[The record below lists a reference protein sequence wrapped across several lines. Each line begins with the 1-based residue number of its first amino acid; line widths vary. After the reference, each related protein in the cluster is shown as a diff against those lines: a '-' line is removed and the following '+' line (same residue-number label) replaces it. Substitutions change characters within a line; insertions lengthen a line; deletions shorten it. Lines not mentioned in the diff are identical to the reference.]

1 MDQAHEWRFDGWTLL
16 RASGELVGH
25 GTRIHLPPQPQQVLE
40 ALLER
45 PGEMVTREHLK
56 ERLWPRGVVEFDTA
70 LNSAVRRLRTALG
83 DQADTPRYIET
94 IPRRGYRFIGALE
107 SPAFA
112 EAKVAAVAPTAAAH
126 PPAPCVVES
135 AGRPAVPP
143 VPSSAPAAW
152 WRRPGPGRRV
162 PAGWLVV
169 AGVGVLLWALWGAAS
184 FESLREPHP
193 RSGSS
198 AEAASEPPGP
208 AGAAHPAA
216 AQAGEVL
223 ARAQFFFQRRGPGDV
238 ERAKQLF
245 AQALAVDPGLARAWV
260 GLAGV
265 HWIEAVEGR
274 APRDAALA
282 ALRDAANRALAL
294 DPGLAEAHLRLGHYY
309 LAKGDRPAQ
318 LAQVSRALELEPGNP
333 MSLSAASGLAL
344 SAGRLDEAVAL
355 QRRAVEADPLTVAQ
369 RYNLAWLLY
378 LAGRWAEADEELVAV
393 RDLTRDP
400 QRVASLRCL
409 VAVADGR
416 FLDARELAG
425 AIPRDVER
433 QQCLALAHHG
443 LGRAADADAALRS
456 LVQSAGDRHL
466 VEIAEVY
473 AFRGDTDRAF
483 EWLETAI
490 ARSRSKDVFPPE
502 RRQSWSATYSPLM
515 QSLHADPR
523 WPAVLQDLG
532 RSG

>member
-25 GTRIHLPPQPQQVLE
+25 GTRVHLPPQPQQVLE

-45 PGEMVTREHLK
+45 PGEMVTREQLK

-70 LNSAVRRLRTALG
+70 LNSAVRRLRTALR
-83 DQADTPRYIET
+83 DHADTPRYIET
-94 IPRRGYRFIGALE
+94 IPRRGYRFIGRLE

-112 EAKVAAVAPTAAAH
+112 RPTDLPAEPAPT
-126 PPAPCVVES
+126 PTPD
-135 AGRPAVPP
+135 
-143 VPSSAPAAW
+143 
-152 WRRPGPGRRV
+152 RPGAGRRV
-162 PAGWLVV
+162 HAGWWVAAGIAVLV
-169 AGVGVLLWALWGAAS
+169 GALWSAPS
-184 FESLREPHP
+184 FVSLREPQF
-193 RSGSS
+193 
-198 AEAASEPPGP
+198 
-208 AGAAHPAA
+208 PAA
-216 AQAGEVL
+216 TSAAATPEPSGPGRIADPDAGQAGEVL
-223 ARAQFFFQRRGPGDV
+223 VRAQFFFQRRGPGDI

-245 AQALAVDPGLARAWV
+245 AQALALDPGLARAWL
-260 GLAGV
+260 GLAGA
-265 HWIEAVEGR
+265 HWIETVEGR
-274 APRDAALA
+274 APRDAGLA

-294 DPGLAEAHLRLGHYY
+294 DPGLAEAHLRLANYY
-309 LAKGDRPAQ
+309 FATGDRPARM
-318 LAQVSRALELEPGNP
+318 AHVRRALELEPGNP
-333 MSLSAASGLAL
+333 MSLGAASGLAM
-344 SAGRLDEAVAL
+344 SAGRIDEALAL
-355 QRRAVEADPLTVAQ
+355 QRRAVEADPLTVVQ

-378 LAGRWAEADEELVAV
+378 VSGRWAEADQELVAV
-393 RDLTRDP
+393 LDLTREP
-400 QRVASLRCL
+400 HRVASLRCL

-425 AIPRDVER
+425 AISRDVER

-456 LVQSAGDRHL
+456 LVQSADDRHH

-473 AFRGDTDRAF
+473 AFRGEVDRAF

-502 RRQSWSATYSPLM
+502 RLQSWLAPYSPLM

-523 WPAVLQDLG
+523 WAAVLEDLD